1 MELPPDF
8 SEFFA
13 LLDESRAEYLVVG
26 AYALAV
32 HGAPRFTGDIDVL
45 VRPTLENAQ
54 RVLAAVRA
62 FGFPTDAI
70 TAERLSHPDAL
81 IEMGLPPLQIH
92 LMSSISGVSW
102 EEAWAGHSE
111 LAVGDRR
118 LRFLG
123 RSELVANK
131 RAAGRPKDRA
141 DLDALGESGE

>member
-1 MELPPDF
+1 MDLPPDF

-45 VRPTLENAQ
+45 IRPTLESAQ
-54 RVLAAVRA
+54 RVLDAVVA

-70 TAERLSHPDAL
+70 IAERLAHPDAL
-81 IEMGLPPLQIH
+81 VEMGLPPLQTY

-141 DLDALGESGE
+141 DLDALGESGV